1 MTDDPLAFRLF
12 NEIAIIEHL
21 SRNAFAAVLPPGMTP
36 AQFTVLN
43 HFVRLGHKS
52 RAPAQLARAMQVTRA
67 TMTSTLARMVK
78 AGLVTMEGD
87 PKDGRGKLVALTA
100 EGRSMRERCLAATAT
115 LLPVVGEIL
124 TGVELEAILP
134 LLAKLRQ
141 RLDSLRDPSPE
152 G

>member
-1 MTDDPLAFRLF
+1 MTDDPLAFQLF

-43 HFVRLGHKS
+43 HFVRLGHAS

-78 AGLVTMEGD
+78 AGLVTMDDD
-87 PKDGRGKLVALTA
+87 PADGRGKLVALTA
-100 EGRSMRERCLAATAT
+100 EGRAMRERCLAATAA
-115 LLPVVGEIL
+115 LLPLVGDAL
-124 TGVELEAILP
+124 TEAEQQTVLP
-134 LLAKLRQ
+134 LLAKLRE
-141 RLDSLRDPSPE
+141 RLDTLRDT
-152 G
+152 